1 MAAAHDCIRVPAGD
15 PRYPRTIQQSLGER
29 APAVIT
35 ACGNLQILASRKL
48 GLFCSAR
55 CPGSLI
61 LQTYDLIRQLRDT
74 GVTLV
79 SGFHTPMEKE
89 CLALLLRGQQPVV
102 VCLARGLK
110 GMRLPSAWQ
119 APLEDGRLVL
129 LSTFAAE
136 RRRVTAEL
144 AAVRNE
150 LVAAL
155 ADEVLV
161 THAAPDS
168 KTERLCR
175 NVRAWGKPLL
185 TLDSSANANL
195 VALGAR
201 LVK

>member
-1 MAAAHDCIRVPAGD
+1 
-15 PRYPRTIQQSLGER
+15 
-29 APAVIT
+29 
-35 ACGNLQILASRKL
+35 
-48 GLFCSAR
+48 
-55 CPGSLI
+55 
-61 LQTYDLIRQLRDT
+61 
-74 GVTLV
+74 
-79 SGFHTPMEKE
+79 
-89 CLALLLRGQQPVV
+89 
-102 VCLARGLK
+102 
-110 GMRLPSAWQ
+110 MRLPSAWQ
-119 APLEDGRLVL
+119 APLEDGRLLL

-161 THAAPDS
+161 THAAPES

-201 LVK
+201 LMK